1 MPFDF
6 LTPRVE
12 RLSADG
18 ALSVVH
24 PGGAIGRV
32 LRRPVLLL
40 ARELCAFSLFSTAAL
55 PRRRRRQAATL
66 HARLAAPYLRAGFV
80 LSKAGDD
87 YGVWWWD
94 AERVETLLAA
104 QEGMQG
110 APVLTPET
118 LAQPRGEGWRIV
130 RLTQGYEAQLW
141 RDKALVA
148 SAWRRD
154 RYDAAAWS
162 AFVRLQRN
170 AEAAPE
176 APPSPSDL
184 PIAFDNRDAFA
195 LAPVELSREQLAL
208 MVGGGA
214 AFASLCVAAFLFGQS
229 RELAKDVA
237 RIEEQTAEIRA
248 ATPQAEAVHRL
259 NASQQKLVAY
269 RRLEEQTGPLS
280 AAGAAIGILA
290 LHDLAPSALN
300 AETETLEF
308 TLPYEAIGKIA
319 LVVGDLESSGYFYA
333 VEPRTDSA
341 ARNLSVKMRVREAAP
356 PLEPEPGLEPAPAS
370 PAQP

>member
-18 ALSVVH
+18 AFSVVH
-24 PGGAIGRV
+24 PGGAVGRL

-40 ARELCAFSLFSTAAL
+40 ARELCAFGLFSTAAL
-55 PRRRRRQAATL
+55 PRRRRRQAAAL
-66 HARLAAPYLRAGFV
+66 HARLAAPYLKAGSA
-80 LSKAGDD
+80 LSKAGEDF
-87 YGVWWWD
+87 GVWWWD
-94 AERVETLLAA
+94 ADRVEALLAA
-104 QEGMQG
+104 RVDAQGG

-130 RLTQGYEAQLW
+130 RLMQGYEAQLW

-154 RYDAAAWS
+154 RYDPAAWS

-176 APPSPSDL
+176 APPAPSDL
-184 PIAFDNRDAFA
+184 PVAFDNRDAFA

-208 MVGGGA
+208 VIGGSA
-214 AFASLCVAAFLFGQS
+214 AFASLSFAAFLFGQGQ
-229 RELAKDVA
+229 ELAKDVA
-237 RIEEQTAEIRA
+237 RVEEKTAEIRA
-248 ATPQAEAVHRL
+248 ATPQAAAVHRL
-259 NASQQKLVAY
+259 NAAQQKMVAY
-269 RRLEEQTGPLS
+269 RRIEEQTGPLS
-280 AAGAAIGILA
+280 AAGAAIGVLA
-290 LHDLAPSALN
+290 LHDLTPSALN

-308 TLPYEAIGKIA
+308 TLPYEAIDKIA
-319 LVVGDLESSGYFYA
+319 ALVADLESSGYFHA
-333 VEPRTDSA
+333 VEPRTDSS
-341 ARNLSVKMRVREAAP
+341 ARSLTVKMRVREAAP
-356 PLEPEPGLEPAPAS
+356 PLTPELGSGPT
-370 PAQP
+370 AQP

>member
-1 MPFDF
+1 MPGLALVFGATGYIGSQ
-6 LTPRVE
+6 LEPRLQASGV
-12 RLSADG
+12 
-18 ALSVVH
+18 
-24 PGGAIGRV
+24 
-32 LRRPVLLL
+32 PVRAA
-40 ARELCAFSLFSTAAL
+40 AR
-55 PRRRRRQAATL
+55 TL
-66 HARLAAPYLRAGFV
+66 
-80 LSKAGDD
+80 
-87 YGVWWWD
+87 
-94 AERVETLLAA
+94 ETLEARPWSGVDRVAA
-104 QEGMQG
+104 D
-110 APVLTPET
+110 ALRPET
-118 LAQPRGEGWRIV
+118 LAQPAAGRGWRIV
-130 RLTQGYEAQLW
+130 RLMQGYEAQLW
-141 RDKALVA
+141 REKALVA

-176 APPSPSDL
+176 APPAPSDL

-195 LAPVELSREQLAL
+195 LTPVELSREQLAL

-214 AFASLCVAAFLFGQS
+214 ACASLCVAAFLFGQS

-237 RIEEQTAEIRA
+237 RVEAETAEIRA